1 MCGLKCCTDRECGHK
16 EQSSAASEHS
26 PFFDGVGSNMTS
38 KMGPNVAT
46 HSLVVVYPLHRHQNG
61 ATPLFLIICV
71 HGGLG

>member
-16 EQSSAASEHS
+16 EQSSAASEHY

-46 HSLVVVYPLHRHQNG
+46 RPLDLRWRS
-61 ATPLFLIICV
+61 
-71 HGGLG
+71 